1 MKNVAKKTL
10 YSFRIA
16 FQTVDEMTDDPNK
29 LVLTILENG
38 QPSYKTILAEAE
50 TEEQAL
56 ALVDAYVSTTSYNE
70 LEDGKT
76 IS

>member
-1 MKNVAKKTL
+1 MAKST

-50 TEEQAL
+50 SEAQAL
-56 ALVDAYVSTTSYNE
+56 EMVDAYVSTTPYQDI
-70 LEDGKT
+70 EDGKQL
-76 IS
+76 

>member
-1 MKNVAKKTL
+1 MAKKSI

-16 FQTVDEMTDDPNK
+16 FQTVEEMTDDPNQ
-29 LVLTILENG
+29 LVLTVLENG

-50 TEEQAL
+50 SEAQAL
-56 ALVDAYVSTTSYNE
+56 EMVDRYVSNTPYNE

>member
-1 MKNVAKKTL
+1 M
-10 YSFRIA
+10 I
-16 FQTVDEMTDDPNK
+16 DDPNQ

-38 QPSYKTILAEAE
+38 QPSYKTILAMAESEA
-50 TEEQAL
+50 QAL
-56 ALVDAYVSTTSYNE
+56 EMVDSYVSNTPYTE